1 MNASMSIGRD
11 TVPSGIWEMVQV
23 PCTMA
28 LRGRRAF
35 ASGSAGRLLWK
46 SILRVSEHSL
56 VVAALAAVACL
67 FGVSKLRAGEQR
79 IVLRE
84 YLDREWKHELLTH
97 PFSAPQGECHPD
109 SINLIG
115 PHGATPVQ
123 LSEIVYWP
131 GTRSVKSAKLA
142 FIADLSPLAIDNYTV
157 RYDTKP
163 AARPKPA
170 TDLAVAPGTEQVE
183 ITTSQFGV
191 RLLEGEKSY
200 PEPVPSADVPGP
212 IIGMRLA
219 DGTWF
224 GGSRMF
230 GAEKIVAYSA
240 KLTDSGPVFARAAI
254 GYTYANGN
262 TMDLTVQ
269 VAAGDNAMRMETRV
283 RKHQLKDGFQLILN
297 RGLPP
302 LIFQVQDER
311 RKDRPCFMNVEKSLA
326 PLKWAEIPL
335 DDYVAPAKYPPGL
348 VTRLT
353 PWEDWF
359 GTFTQAR
366 IRLKLAGTEREL
378 QIRSLEPGA
387 WVEPR
392 PIESVFDPSLNP
404 DPAKGIW
411 VGWNEKCMPL
421 IREASGEVF
430 LEVNAA
436 QGVRKW
442 TISDCLS
449 MPGVAALF
457 SYYGY
462 KSESTFPPETR
473 PTVGY
478 HLNEVKD
485 YVLDWPGDEG
495 RHPRLYISR
504 SELEQR
510 WKRKDAD
517 PAVLDEL
524 MKNGSAPSPEHLA
537 YVPNWG
543 YQCAL
548 GAYLLT
554 GSAEIAQKTQL
565 AARVRKALDY
575 DIWGVQ
581 FGSAGNPPT
590 FYDAL
595 IDSPLVSDKE
605 RPVLR
610 ARMAYFAY
618 RLNDPAVW
626 SAERGY
632 CSGNANMTVTWEIP
646 RGIAA
651 CTIAE
656 HPMAKTWYRK
666 AERIMEL
673 FLDQMVG
680 PAGEWPEAMSHHGR
694 TSINM
699 LLAFAIASTN
709 SGLHDYVND
718 PRVKRLMMYWAK
730 LETPRDPRPRGH
742 YAFAA
747 PNLRYFPAMG
757 RDSIGVPGGTSGA
770 VARATRTSDPA
781 YSAQLQW
788 AWLEEGASSR
798 LSHLGGFAFVACDK
812 RLPSKTP
819 DWPSE
824 VFPRAGAVL
833 RHGLGT
839 PNEHQVILYS
849 GDHSHAFYPGHTGGF
864 ASIFAYGT
872 PVAGLFPGGYEY
884 QESYLTSSVDLA
896 RGLESV
902 EARKSLGGYHGCAT
916 RASMW
921 SWPKE
926 QPARFGERGGRANV
940 SEFSTLPRQDYV
952 AVDVARHFPR
962 ALNQNVK
969 TDLPDWPEVPNKGKP
984 PVDWR
989 RQTLFVKD
997 DDPAKTAYLLIRD
1010 TIKGGQP
1017 TTWQMWT
1024 VSETVDTPEK
1034 VGDVA
1039 AVLANRPGH
1048 KILPARE
1055 LTGDRFTAIGQL
1067 GVDVEYYIASPSDT
1081 PRHTLRW
1088 GTDMFDWA
1096 NRLAEPE
1103 YQDLLHLQMPGDGAY
1118 FVAFFPR
1125 RRTTPAPAFSTLGN
1139 GTIIKVSGDFGTDY
1153 GFLSAFAATAS
1164 GEETTFRGTAASV
1177 QDRQSGLVLTLGAKG
1192 HVGYKQYRL
1201 AADFPAALR
1210 IEPRQLTIE
1219 LPLVIQPP
1227 AFELSQPFP
1236 GGKVTVNAPGSWVL
1250 SKPLPGVKL
1259 TRSAAGFVLEVP
1271 PGLKAV
1277 TVVEG
1282 KTQRVPAIRRLPCD
1296 PQPVPTFRDGDLFES
1311 NQSPLVGL
1319 DGAGADRF
1327 AVGQCRVGPLERL
1340 PGGRF
1345 ELLHVPRRDV
1355 DRAGVLHA
1363 VAGDV
1368 DGHLPAVRLIDHV
1381 FRVPQQPTVDLPV
1394 RVAVVRIAAAGVVV
1408 Q

>member
-1 MNASMSIGRD
+1 MNASVLSCR
-11 TVPSGIWEMVQV
+11 S
-23 PCTMA
+23 
-28 LRGRRAF
+28 
-35 ASGSAGRLLWK
+35 
-46 SILRVSEHSL
+46 RVSGVAILIATISL
-56 VVAALAAVACL
+56 S
-67 FGVSKLRAGEQR
+67 GVSMVRAGEQR
-79 IVLRE
+79 IVLRD
-84 YLDREWKHELLTH
+84 YIKQEWKNELVTF
-97 PFSAPQGECHPD
+97 PFSAPKGECHPD
-109 SINLIG
+109 SVTMVG
-115 PHGATPVQ
+115 PRGAVPVQ
-123 LSEIVYWP
+123 LSEIECWP
-131 GTRSVKSAKLA
+131 ETDWVKSAKLS
-142 FIADLSPLAIDNYTV
+142 FIADLSPLAKDNYTV

-163 AARPKPA
+163 VAPSKLA
-170 TDLAVAPGTEQVE
+170 TDLTVTSGDEQVE
-183 ITTSQFGV
+183 ITTGEFGV
-191 RLLEGEKSY
+191 RLLQGDKKY
-200 PEPVPSADVPGP
+200 HEPASVADVSGP
-212 IIGMRLA
+212 VIGMRLA

-230 GAEKIVAYSA
+230 GTSKIASYSA

-254 GYTYANGN
+254 RYTYADGN

-269 VAAGDNAMRMETRV
+269 VAAGDNAMRMETHV
-283 RKHQLKDGFQLILN
+283 QKHQLKDGFNLILN

-302 LIFQVQDER
+302 LVFQVQDER
-311 RKDRPCFMNVEKSLA
+311 RKDRPCFMNIEKPLS

-335 DDYVAPAKYPPGL
+335 ADYVTPQGKQPAGL
-348 VTRLT
+348 VTKLT

-378 QIRSLEPGA
+378 QIRSLEPEA

-392 PIESVFDPSLNP
+392 EIESVFDPSLSP

-411 VGWNEKCMPL
+411 VGWNQKCMPVL
-421 IREASGEVF
+421 RDASGEVF
-430 LEVNAA
+430 LQVSAA

-449 MPGVAALF
+449 LPGVAALF

-462 KSESTFPPETR
+462 QPESAFPPETR

-478 HLNEVKD
+478 RLNEVKD

-504 SELEQR
+504 AELEAR
-510 WKRKDAD
+510 WKHKDAD
-517 PAVLDEL
+517 RAVLGEL
-524 MKNGSAPSPEHLA
+524 VQRGTARSAEAIRYNPDT
-537 YVPNWG
+537 G
-543 YQCAL
+543 YTCAL

-554 GSAEIAQKTQL
+554 GSAEIAQKTHLL
-565 AARVRKALDY
+565 ARLRQALDY

-595 IDSPLVSDKE
+595 IDTPLVSDAE

-618 RLNDPAVW
+618 RLTDPAVW

-632 CSGNANMTVTWEIP
+632 CSGNSNMTVTWEIP
-646 RGIAA
+646 RGIVA

-656 HPMAKTWYRK
+656 HPMAKVWYRK
-666 AERIMEL
+666 AERIMEM
-673 FLDQMVG
+673 FLKQMVG

-742 YAFAA
+742 HAFAA

-757 RDSIGVPGGTSGA
+757 RDSIGVPGATSGA
-770 VARATRTSDPA
+770 MARATRTSDPA

-788 AWLEEGASSR
+788 AWLEEGASNR
-798 LSHLGGFAFVACDK
+798 LSHMGGFAYVACDK
-812 RLPSKTP
+812 RLPATTP
-819 DWPSE
+819 EWPSE

-839 PNEHQVILYS
+839 PNEHQLILYS
-849 GDHSHAFYPGHTGGF
+849 GDHNHAFYPGHTGGF

-884 QESYLTSSVDLA
+884 QESYLTSGVDLA
-896 RGLESV
+896 RGLES
-902 EARKSLGGYHGCAT
+902 EDQRKALGGYHGCPT

-921 SWPKE
+921 SWPKG
-926 QPARFGERGGRANV
+926 QTARFGEHGGRANV
-940 SEFSTLPRQDYV
+940 SAFSTLPRQDYV

-962 ALNQNVK
+962 QLNQNVR
-969 TDLPDWPEVPNKGKP
+969 TNLPDWPPVSEKGKP

-989 RQTLFVKD
+989 RQTLFLKD
-997 DDPAKTAYLLIRD
+997 DDPSKTAYLLIRD
-1010 TIKGGQP
+1010 SVKGGQP
-1017 TTWQMWT
+1017 TMWQMWT
-1024 VSETVDTPEK
+1024 VSETVDTPENVK
-1034 VGDVA
+1034 DVA
-1039 AVLANRPGH
+1039 TVLANKPGYQ
-1048 KILPARE
+1048 ILPARE
-1055 LTGDRFTAIGQL
+1055 LKGDRFTAIGQL
-1067 GVDVEYYIASPSDT
+1067 GVDVEYYIASPSNS

-1096 NRLAEPE
+1096 NKLTDPE

-1118 FVAFFPR
+1118 YVAFFPR
-1125 RRTTPAPAFSTLGN
+1125 KRATPAPTFSTLGD

-1153 GFLSAFAATAS
+1153 GFLSALTTTAS
-1164 GEETTFRGTAASV
+1164 GEGATFSGTAASV
-1177 QDRQSGLVLTLGAKG
+1177 QDRKSGLVLALGAKG
-1192 HVGYKQYRL
+1192 DVRYEEYQL

-1210 IEPRQLTIE
+1210 IQEQQLTVE
-1219 LPLVIQPP
+1219 LPQGIQPP

-1236 GGKVTVNAPGSWVL
+1236 GGTVSVNAPGKWAL

-1259 TRSAAGFVLEVP
+1259 TQSAAGFVLN
-1271 PGLKAV
+1271 
-1277 TVVEG
+1277 
-1282 KTQRVPAIRRLPCD
+1282 VPAGI
-1296 PQPVPTFRDGDLFES
+1296 E
-1311 NQSPLVGL
+1311 
-1319 DGAGADRF
+1319 
-1327 AVGQCRVGPLERL
+1327 AV
-1340 PGGRF
+1340 
-1345 ELLHVPRRDV
+1345 
-1355 DRAGVLHA
+1355 
-1363 VAGDV
+1363 
-1368 DGHLPAVRLIDHV
+1368 I
-1381 FRVPQQPTVDLPV
+1381 
-1394 RVAVVRIAAAGVVV
+1394 VVKGNRE
-1408 Q
+1408 

>member
-1 MNASMSIGRD
+1 MNALVLSFWSNVTRAAMLIVAISLGAS
-11 TVPSGIWEMVQV
+11 TIW
-23 PCTMA
+23 
-28 LRGRRAF
+28 
-35 ASGSAGRLLWK
+35 
-46 SILRVSEHSL
+46 
-56 VVAALAAVACL
+56 
-67 FGVSKLRAGEQR
+67 AGEQR
-79 IVLRE
+79 FVLRDHIE
-84 YLDREWKHELLTH
+84 HEWKNQLLTY
-97 PFSAPQGECHPD
+97 PFSAPKGECHPE
-109 SINLIG
+109 SVTLKG
-115 PHGATPVQ
+115 PSGAVPVQ
-123 LSEIVYWP
+123 FSEIECWP
-131 GTRSVKSAKLA
+131 GTGGVKSAKLS
-142 FIADLSPLAIDNYTV
+142 FIANLSPMAIDNYAV
-157 RYDTKP
+157 RYDTEP
-163 AARPKPA
+163 ASQPV
-170 TDLAVAPGTEQVE
+170 TDLIVTPRKEQVE
-183 ITTSQFGV
+183 ITTRQFGV
-191 RLLEGEKSY
+191 RLLQGEKKY
-200 PEPVPSADVPGP
+200 QEPALAADVPGP
-212 IIGMRLA
+212 VIGMRLA

-230 GAEKIVAYSA
+230 GAGKIASYSA
-240 KLTDSGPVFARAAI
+240 KLTDTGPVFARVAI
-254 GYTYANGN
+254 RYTYADGN

-269 VAAGDNAMRMETRV
+269 VAAGDNAMRMETHV
-283 RKHQLKDGFQLILN
+283 AKHQLNSGFDLVLS

-302 LIFQVQDER
+302 LVFQVQDER
-311 RKDRPCFMNVEKSLA
+311 RKDRPCFMNIEKPLS

-335 DDYVAPAKYPPGL
+335 QDYVTPQGKHPAGL
-348 VTRLT
+348 VTKLT

-366 IRLKLAGTEREL
+366 IRLKLGGTDREL

-392 PIESVFDPSLNP
+392 QIESVFDPSLNP

-411 VGWNEKCMPL
+411 VGWSQKCMSVM
-421 IREASGEVF
+421 RDASGDVF
-430 LEVNAA
+430 LQVNAA

-462 KSESTFPPETR
+462 KSESTFPTETR

-478 HLNEVKD
+478 RLNEVKD

-504 SELEQR
+504 AELEER
-510 WKRKDAD
+510 WKRDDAD
-517 PAVLDEL
+517 PALLEEL
-524 MKNGSAPSPEHLA
+524 VTRGTARSAEHIR
-537 YVPNWG
+537 YNPDTG
-543 YQCAL
+543 YTCAL

-554 GSAEIAQKTQL
+554 GSTEIAQKTHL
-565 AARVRKALDY
+565 VARLRQALNY

-581 FGSAGNPPT
+581 FGSAGSPPT

-595 IDSPLVSDKE
+595 IDTPLVSDAE

-618 RLNDPAVW
+618 RLTDPAVW

-632 CSGNANMTVTWEIP
+632 CSGNSNMTVTWEIP
-646 RGIAA
+646 RGIVA
-651 CTIAE
+651 CAIAE
-656 HPMAKTWYRK
+656 HPMAKVWYGK

-730 LETPRDPRPRGH
+730 LETPRDPRARGH

-757 RDSIGVPGGTSGA
+757 RDSIGVPGATSGA
-770 VARATRTSDPA
+770 MARVTSTSDPA

-788 AWLEEGASSR
+788 AWLEEGASDR
-798 LSHLGGFAFVACDK
+798 LSHMGGFAYVACDN

-839 PNEHQVILYS
+839 PNEHQVTLYS
-849 GDHSHAFYPGHTGGF
+849 GDHGHAFYPGHTGGF

-884 QESYLTSSVDLA
+884 QESYLTSGVDLA

-902 EARKSLGGYHGCAT
+902 DQRKSLGGYHGSPT

-921 SWPKE
+921 SWPKG
-926 QPARFGERGGRANV
+926 QAARFGERGGRANV
-940 SEFSTLPRQDYV
+940 SAFSTLPRQDYV

-962 ALNQNVK
+962 KLNQNVK
-969 TDLPDWPEVPNKGKP
+969 TDLPPWPPIPEKGKP

-989 RQTLFVKD
+989 RQTLFLKD
-997 DDPAKTAYLLIRD
+997 DDPSKTGYLLIRD

-1017 TTWQMWT
+1017 TMWQMWT
-1024 VSETVDTPEK
+1024 VSETIDTPENVK
-1034 VGDVA
+1034 DVA
-1039 AVLANRPGH
+1039 AVLANKPGH
-1048 KILPARE
+1048 QIQPARE
-1055 LTGDRFTAIGQL
+1055 LKGDRFTAIGQL

-1096 NRLAEPE
+1096 NKLTEPE
-1103 YQDLLHLQMPGDGAY
+1103 YQNLLHLQMPGDGAY
-1118 FVAFFPR
+1118 YVAFFPR
-1125 RRTTPAPAFSTLGN
+1125 KRATPAPTFSTLGD
-1139 GTIIKVSGDFGTDY
+1139 GTTIKVSGDFGTDY
-1153 GFLSAFAATAS
+1153 GFLSALAANAS
-1164 GEETTFRGTAASV
+1164 GEDATFSGTAASV
-1177 QDRQSGLVLTLGAKG
+1177 QDRKSGLVLALGAKG
-1192 HVGYKQYRL
+1192 SVGYKQYRL
-1201 AADFPAALR
+1201 TADFPSALR
-1210 IEPRQLTIE
+1210 IQQQQLTVE
-1219 LPLVIQPP
+1219 LPQVIQPP
-1227 AFELSQPFP
+1227 AFQLSQPFP
-1236 GGKVTVNAPGSWVL
+1236 GGSLSVNAPGKWAL
-1250 SKPLPGVKL
+1250 SKPLPKVEL
-1259 TRSAAGFVLEVP
+1259 TQSAAGFDLKVP
-1271 PGLKAV
+1271 AGLKTV
-1277 TVVEG
+1277 TVVKE
-1282 KTQRVPAIRRLPCD
+1282 T
-1296 PQPVPTFRDGDLFES
+1296 
-1311 NQSPLVGL
+1311 
-1319 DGAGADRF
+1319 
-1327 AVGQCRVGPLERL
+1327 
-1340 PGGRF
+1340 
-1345 ELLHVPRRDV
+1345 
-1355 DRAGVLHA
+1355 
-1363 VAGDV
+1363 
-1368 DGHLPAVRLIDHV
+1368 
-1381 FRVPQQPTVDLPV
+1381 
-1394 RVAVVRIAAAGVVV
+1394 
-1408 Q
+1408 